1 MTTDANPAPSP
12 SRSIT
17 LSEDLAR
24 GLGNELL
31 AERRRSRRWNLFL
44 RIAWLVLFALAV
56 AALWDHRLATLA
68 GDGPHT
74 ALVEVDGVLDLGGEI
89 KADDIVQGLRDAFEA
104 DASKGVI
111 LRINSPG
118 GSPVQAAEIY
128 EEIRRLRKLHPEKP
142 VHAVVSDICASGGY
156 YIAAAADKIY
166 ANPSS
171 LVGSIGVLMDGFG
184 FTETMDKLGVERR
197 LLTAGEHKGMLDP
210 FSPVKKEEQAH
221 IQKMLEQVH
230 AQFIRA
236 VREGRGKR
244 LAESPDVFS
253 GLIWSGEEAKK
264 LGLVDDFGSADYVA
278 REVIGAEELV
288 DYTVEPDYLDH
299 LARQLGLG
307 AAKVLGLKSMRGRLR
322 AE

>member
-1 MTTDANPAPSP
+1 
-12 SRSIT
+12 
-17 LSEDLAR
+17 
-24 GLGNELL
+24 
-31 AERRRSRRWNLFL
+31 
-44 RIAWLVLFALAV
+44 VLFALFV
-56 AALWDHRLATLA
+56 TALWDHHLVSL
-68 GDGPHT
+68 GGEEPHT
-74 ALVEVDGVLDLGGEI
+74 ALIEVDGVLDLGGEI
-89 KADDIVQGLRDAFEA
+89 QADDIIQGLRDAFDA
-104 DASKGVI
+104 DGSKGVI

-128 EEIRRLRKLHPEKP
+128 EEIRRLRKLHPDKP

-184 FTETMDKLGVERR
+184 FTETMNKLGVERR

-210 FSPVKKEEQAH
+210 FSPVDEKEQAH
-221 IQKMLEQVH
+221 VQKMLDQVH
-230 AQFIRA
+230 EQFIRA

-244 LAESPDVFS
+244 LAESPELFS

-264 LGLVDDFGSADYVA
+264 LGLVDDFGSADFVA
-278 REVIGAEELV
+278 REVIGAEDLM
-288 DYTVEPDYLDH
+288 DYTPAPDYFDR
-299 LARQLGLG
+299 LAKQIGMG
-307 AAKVLGLKSMRGRLR
+307 AAKVLGLNSLRSRFR